1 VWATPNP
8 GFTVEVKDSGPED
21 VDVEFESDE
30 HRSRLRV
37 RCENGQ
43 QRPAASEE
51 DSSSGPG

>member
-1 VWATPNP
+1 M
-8 GFTVEVKDSGPED
+8 EVKDSGPED
-21 VDVEFESDE
+21 VDVEFESDQ

-51 DSSSGPG
+51 DTDNGPG